1 MEKYKVAVVIPA
13 YNEAKTIKRLV
24 KSVIKV
30 ADPIVVNDGSQDD
43 TTEILKKLKIKYL
56 LNQTNKGY
64 EKTIIKGLKYAKKK
78 KYKFILTFDA
88 DGQHK
93 LSDLRKIIKILN
105 SDKFYCVY
113 GVRKRLQRFSE
124 YIFSYISKVLY
135 GLEDPLSGLKG
146 YNSKFLKFSRELENS
161 ICTELLF
168 NIRRKNLSIKQIK
181 IKTNLRKNDSRFGG
195 FFLANFKIMK
205 SLGRIISNYK
215 LK

>member
-1 MEKYKVAVVIPA
+1 M
-13 YNEAKTIKRLV
+13 
-24 KSVIKV
+24 
-30 ADPIVVNDGSQDD
+30 
-43 TTEILKKLKIKYL
+43 
-56 LNQTNKGY
+56 
-64 EKTIIKGLKYAKKK
+64 
-78 KYKFILTFDA
+78 
-88 DGQHK
+88 
-93 LSDLRKIIKILN
+93 
-105 SDKFYCVY
+105 
-113 GVRKRLQRFSE
+113 
-124 YIFSYISKVLY
+124 
-135 GLEDPLSGLKG
+135 EDPLSGLKG

>member
-181 IKTNLRKNDSRFGG
+181 IKTNLRKNDSRDR
-195 FFLANFKIMK
+195 K
-205 SLGRIISNYK
+205 SVV
-215 LK
+215 